1 MNGGDF
7 PYNNTA
13 MSIGHAEDIQLIGV
27 TFKNIVGGHAL
38 DACGLKWLTYYR
50 LFIRGFSR
58 HRWRS
63 FIFRSSSIRHSS
75 ARCIS

>member
-27 TFKNIVGGHAL
+27 TFKNIVVDMH
-38 DACGLKWLTYYR
+38 
-50 LFIRGFSR
+50 
-58 HRWRS
+58 
-63 FIFRSSSIRHSS
+63 
-75 ARCIS
+75 

>member
-38 DACGLKWLTYYR
+38 DACGLNNLHIT